1 MVICPKRKVS
11 APGQAEASCAGGAPQ
26 HQPPAPS
33 CWQPLPAETAPSAGT
48 TSVHPTSSS
57 RHLWSTACCPQ
68 DSLTPPRPAATPN
81 EGGFQHLGPS
91 SHSSLART
99 EPVPRPLP
107 PGPFALSP
115 AVSIQVLPVPACVAA
130 RGSSSL
136 WFRNLP
142 SQRLPLAAGCQ
153 QSRVT
158 GCHSSAFLG
167 SPP

>member
-1 MVICPKRKVS
+1 MVICPKHKVS

-81 EGGFQHLGPS
+81 EGGFQHSALLPTAAWQGQS
-91 SHSSLART
+91 RSQGRSRLARLLSA
-99 EPVPRPLP
+99 LP
-107 PGPFALSP
+107 CPSKSCPCQRVWLLAAPAACGLGTSRARGCLWLQ
-115 AVSIQVLPVPACVAA
+115 AVSSPV
-130 RGSSSL
+130 
-136 WFRNLP
+136 
-142 SQRLPLAAGCQ
+142 
-153 QSRVT
+153 
-158 GCHSSAFLG
+158 
-167 SPP
+167 